1 MVLEKI
7 VLNNLLFDFIN
18 AKASDDF
25 VPLVKKINFEEE
37 FSLINKKIESQ
48 YVRHPILYLEF
59 GVWEGESIKF
69 ASQTNLNPESRF
81 IGFDSFEGLPEDW
94 QSDTKKGTFST
105 NGTIPTI
112 DDSRVRFVKGLF
124 IDTLPF
130 QVDAIHKIIQDNP
143 NYQIFINMDADLF
156 SSTLYVLSK
165 LERIITKNVMIRFD
179 EFGVLSENSEFLAFK
194 SFIQAFNKSFEIVM
208 ADDWYRNVI
217 VRIL

>member
-1 MVLEKI
+1 MG
-7 VLNNLLFDFIN
+7 
-18 AKASDDF
+18 
-25 VPLVKKINFEEE
+25 
-37 FSLINKKIESQ
+37 LI
-48 YVRHPILYLEF
+48 
-59 GVWEGESIKF
+59 
-69 ASQTNLNPESRF
+69 
-81 IGFDSFEGLPEDW
+81 SFEGLPEDW